1 MQFQNASA
9 NMYALGDV
17 CGKFELTPV
26 AIAAG
31 RALAHRLF
39 GNQPTSRLVYENI
52 PTVVFSHPPI
62 GTVGMTEG
70 GLVHEGHTDP
80 DSVLPPLPSLLSGHV
95 CHTQRRL

>member
-1 MQFQNASA
+1 MVKVAPSQPLCLQFQNAAA

-39 GNQPTSRLVYENI
+39 GNQPNSRLVYENI
-52 PTVVFSHPPI
+52 PTVVFSHPPM

-70 GLVHEGHTDP
+70 GVTCTGVSHCRP
-80 DSVLPPLPSLLSGHV
+80 
-95 CHTQRRL
+95 

>member
-1 MQFQNASA
+1 MQFQNAAA

-39 GNQPTSRLVYENI
+39 GSQPNSRLVYEDI
-52 PTVVFSHPPI
+52 PTVVFSHPPM

-70 GLVHEGHTDP
+70 GVTCTVVSHCRP
-80 DSVLPPLPSLLSGHV
+80 
-95 CHTQRRL
+95 

>member
-1 MQFQNASA
+1 MRWVLCPGHSLAAAVTRAHCLTRQFQNAAA

-39 GNQPTSRLVYENI
+39 GGLPNSRLVYENI
-52 PTVVFSHPPI
+52 PTVVFSHPPM

-70 GLVHEGHTDP
+70 GL
-80 DSVLPPLPSLLSGHV
+80 
-95 CHTQRRL
+95 